1 MANKT
6 AIRQRARL
14 KRANARVPLYAV
26 AAAVVLVLGVLG
38 VVALTGD
45 DGDDTAP
52 VAGSGE
58 PGVAHVHGLGVNP
71 ADGSI
76 LVATHYGTFR
86 LAGDDP
92 AQRVGDS
99 FQDTMGLT
107 VVGPDHFLGSG
118 HPDVAGTREGLPG
131 LLGLI
136 ESTDGGETWEPV
148 SLLGEV
154 DFHGLAYA
162 HDQVYGWDSTNGRFM
177 VSADRQN
184 WDERSTVDLFGF
196 AVDPND
202 ADHIVGG
209 GPEGLVESSDGG
221 STWAP
226 AEGPGLLVLSWDA
239 DAGLWGADQA
249 GAVWQQDGTEWT
261 QAGELPGAPQAF
273 LATADAL
280 YAAAGGH
287 DTDRT
292 GIYVSGDGGRTWE
305 LRYRDPQG

>member
-26 AAAVVLVLGVLG
+26 AAAVVLVLAVVG
-38 VVALTGD
+38 VVALTGG
-45 DGDDTAP
+45 DGDDTAR
-52 VAGSGE
+52 VARSDE

-76 LVATHYGTFR
+76 YVATHHGTFR

-99 FQDTMGLT
+99 FQDTMGFT

-118 HPDVAGTREGLPG
+118 HPDIAGTREGLPG

-136 ESTDGGETWEPV
+136 ESTDGGGTWEPV

-162 HDQVYGWDSTNGRFM
+162 HDQVYGWDSTTGRFM
-177 VSADRQN
+177 VSADRQT

-221 STWAP
+221 RMWAP
-226 AEGPGLLVLSWDA
+226 AEAPGLLVLSWDA

-249 GAVWQQDGTEWT
+249 GAVWQHDGTEWT

-280 YAAAGGH
+280 YAAAGEH
-287 DTDRT
+287 DTERT
-292 GIYVSGDGGRTWE
+292 GIYASGDDGRTWE
-305 LRYRDPQG
+305 LRYPDPQR